1 MCLSVF
7 WQWTLGGMMMVFLK
21 GIRFQTRMAE
31 WWWFSTLH
39 CIPDEVKQK
48 TEAAL
53 RHFLRFCIQRTSV
66 RDNNDYQGFDR
77 SDNICFCV
85 SIFRPR
91 ALCDAP
97 CGRHLIIM
105 GQYSG
110 KLSAGVS
117 KTQSYQRTFFKKL
130 LIARSQEPCCI
141 IWMSM
146 NCWSNDHPGWL
157 FKMKT

>member
-21 GIRFQTRMAE
+21 GIRFQTRMVDDDDFQLCIVFQTRSNKRQKQHCGTFLDFAYKGHQWE
-31 WWWFSTLH
+31 TTTIIEVTTFASVFRFSGPELYVTPH
-39 CIPDEVKQK
+39 VDD
-48 TEAAL
+48 T
-53 RHFLRFCIQRTSV
+53 
-66 RDNNDYQGFDR
+66 
-77 SDNICFCV
+77 
-85 SIFRPR
+85 
-91 ALCDAP
+91 
-97 CGRHLIIM
+97 HLIIM

-157 FKMKT
+157 LKMKT